1 MAEGATWHRKGRR
14 GRWRRGVGRYHVI
27 FSLTCRSNG
36 FICRPGSRPVYALL
50 VRTRDASGSRCS
62 WSSTCKVGGALFLH
76 SSQRQSGLVR
86 AKRREVQQ
94 VYSTVVSEVYRQLSN
109 SPATRGRGVTL
120 IVWSL
125 PSSVPKRRSV
135 SASAARGQPNRP
147 SQFFTFLFDE
157 RVQSEDILNYIR

>member
-1 MAEGATWHRKGRR
+1 M
-14 GRWRRGVGRYHVI
+14 
-27 FSLTCRSNG
+27 
-36 FICRPGSRPVYALL
+36 YALR

-157 RVQSEDILNYIR
+157 RVQSKTILNYIRWFEQPIGLKARTNILAMVLSTTLVCPNA